1 MMAHNE
7 IQSFDANAFVA
18 KYGGVPLTKYRAHA
32 ILYAQGDAAE
42 CIFYI
47 QQGSVQLSVVSEQ
60 GKEAIV
66 AILDACHLCG
76 EGCLNGQPV
85 HISSATTMSEC
96 VIARLEKASVMR
108 ALHDDPL
115 FADFFIEY
123 LLTQNL
129 RLQEHVIDHLFNS
142 SEQRLARA
150 LLLLANYGKEPRDE
164 KIIPKIDQ
172 LTLARMVGTT
182 RARVSHFMNKFRRM
196 GFIEYNGEIRVHSSL
211 LNVILHDH
219 PNAARAL
226 RAREGRAVSREAASP
241 HTIK

>member
-1 MMAHNE
+1 MAHNE

-32 ILYAQGDAAE
+32 ILFAQGDAAE

-66 AILDACHLCG
+66 AILDAGHLCG

-85 HISSATTMSEC
+85 QISSATTMSEC
-96 VIARLEKASVMR
+96 VIARLEKDSVMR
-108 ALHDDPL
+108 ALHDDTH
-115 FADFFIEY
+115 FSDFFIEY

-129 RLQEHVIDHLFNS
+129 RLKEHLIDHLFNS

-196 GFIEYNGEIRVHSSL
+196 GFIEYNGDIHVHSSL
-211 LNVILHDH
+211 LNVILHDQ
-219 PNAARAL
+219 PNGLRAL
-226 RAREGRAVSREAASP
+226 RAREGRVVSGEAP
-241 HTIK
+241 DTTK